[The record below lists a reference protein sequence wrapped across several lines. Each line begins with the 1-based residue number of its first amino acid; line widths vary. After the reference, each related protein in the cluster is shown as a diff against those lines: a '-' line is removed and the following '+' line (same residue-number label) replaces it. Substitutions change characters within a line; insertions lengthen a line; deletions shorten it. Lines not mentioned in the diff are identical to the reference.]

1 MKAIITQQPPLLLSP
16 LSFLIRQ
23 PYQTALGETRTCV
36 CVCVYAS
43 TPLHVFVLQNGIFQ
57 MRFIGF
63 KKPITLRTQSN
74 GKHCK
79 VDSDHNNPVHYRQDH
94 AERRV
99 RCIVTR

>member
-1 MKAIITQQPPLLLSP
+1 MKAIITQQPPPSPRAPFFSDKAALSDC
-16 LSFLIRQ
+16 S
-23 PYQTALGETRTCV
+23 GETAYL

-79 VDSDHNNPVHYRQDH
+79 VDSDHNNPVH
-94 AERRV
+94 
-99 RCIVTR
+99 